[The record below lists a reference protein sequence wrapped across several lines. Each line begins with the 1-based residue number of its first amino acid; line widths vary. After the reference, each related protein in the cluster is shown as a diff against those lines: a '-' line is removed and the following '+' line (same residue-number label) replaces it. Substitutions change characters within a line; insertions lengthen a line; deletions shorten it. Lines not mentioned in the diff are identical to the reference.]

1 MIFEDFIVNL
11 QLKLLTRIFIL
22 SLRKEMYI
30 EKNGYTGTSL
40 YKTNFS
46 KNDIDLLPQLI
57 E

>member
-11 QLKLLTRIFIL
+11 QLKLLRIFIL
-22 SLRKEMYI
+22 SLRKEMYF

-46 KNDIDLLPQLI
+46 KNEIDLLPQLI